1 METAERLFWPIS
13 IILEIDEI
21 KTVPHVPLSHPFVE
35 RLIGT
40 IRGEF
45 LDQVFFWN
53 GRDLERKLADFQAY
67 YNAARSHASL
77 DGHTPF
83 AVASGHPVARADLNN
98 IRWASHCRDL
108 VQLPAAA

>member
-40 IRGEF
+40 IRREF

-83 AVASGHPVARADLNN
+83 AVASGHPVG
-98 IRWASHCRDL
+98 
-108 VQLPAAA
+108 V

>member
-1 METAERLFWPIS
+1 MRHLFTTSNPCK
-13 IILEIDEI
+13 L
-21 KTVPHVPLSHPFVE
+21 LSPW
-35 RLIGT
+35 RIPTL
-40 IRGEF
+40 
-45 LDQVFFWN
+45 WN